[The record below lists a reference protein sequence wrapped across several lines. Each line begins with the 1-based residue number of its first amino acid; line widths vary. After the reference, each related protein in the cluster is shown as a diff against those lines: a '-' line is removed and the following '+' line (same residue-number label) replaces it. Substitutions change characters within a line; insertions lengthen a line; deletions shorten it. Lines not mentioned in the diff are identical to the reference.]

1 MLEVRTRTG
10 RLVLDYDKCVAPK
23 CDYACVK
30 ADRIF
35 GRGVLKIEGGLP
47 KIAVD
52 SDEVVRLCN
61 ECLACEI
68 YCEFFGGN
76 AIRLIVEL

>member
-10 RLVLDYDKCVAPK
+10 KLVIDYDKCVAPK

-35 GRGVLKIEGGLP
+35 GRNVLMIERGVPRIS
-47 KIAVD
+47 VS

-68 YCEFFGGN
+68 YCEFFGGG
-76 AIRLIVEL
+76 AIKLVLEL